1 MFCPG
6 HRSDGSSSSR
16 KSLIFIKKNSEIYS
30 VLIVQNRSQKIK
42 TNLSKDNLQYL
53 MKVHLKVQC
62 NLSNSSDTNVN
73 GSAKLEVF
81 WITAEDK

>member
-1 MFCPG
+1 MG
-6 HRSDGSSSSR
+6 AAQVER
-16 KSLIFIKKNSEIYS
+16 SLIFIYFFSEIYS

-42 TNLSKDNLQYL
+42 TNLSKDNLQYF

-62 NLSNSSDTNVN
+62 NLSNSSDTDVN

-81 WITAEDK
+81 WITEDK

>member
-1 MFCPG
+1 MGAAQVEKASF
-6 HRSDGSSSSR
+6 
-16 KSLIFIKKNSEIYS
+16 LYSEIYS

-42 TNLSKDNLQYL
+42 TNLSKDNLQYF

-73 GSAKLEVF
+73 LSAKLEVF